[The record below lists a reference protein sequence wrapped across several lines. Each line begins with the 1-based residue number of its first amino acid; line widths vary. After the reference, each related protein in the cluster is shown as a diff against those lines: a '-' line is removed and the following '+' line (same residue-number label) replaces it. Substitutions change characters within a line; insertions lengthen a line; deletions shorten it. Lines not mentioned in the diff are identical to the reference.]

1 MLVRSLFIGA
11 ATVAMTTA
19 AAAQERGTLELGV
32 YGNRTKFD
40 PNLVLNDAW
49 GGGGRIGLYLTPRIN
64 VEFEGGVTAA
74 SRPLGLDDVNV
85 GNFVGRV
92 TIVPFKLGPVAIL
105 LGGGL
110 EHTNT
115 DDFDSYGVQALAGAK
130 FAMNRS
136 VDVRID
142 ATYSDL
148 EGNLGV
154 NRAVRAGLSIYR
166 HPFGKT
172 RTVVQNVPAPMRQDS
187 VSAEETRRLRAVA
200 AQYQMLRDS
209 VNRAPRA
216 MTPAPAP
223 TPAVSST
230 AALATMEQVVYFS
243 RDDATLSDSAKM
255 ILDEKVVVF
264 KANPNM
270 KIVVVGNASQP
281 GTAPYN
287 MALGLRRAEASK
299 AYLVSKGVDAGRIEI
314 ATKGEGQ
321 LAVDGDDMAAN
332 AANRRSQF
340 RLLVADPFLRRP

>member
-1 MLVRSLFIGA
+1 
-11 ATVAMTTA
+11 
-19 AAAQERGTLELGV
+19 
-32 YGNRTKFD
+32 
-40 PNLVLNDAW
+40 
-49 GGGGRIGLYLTPRIN
+49 
-64 VEFEGGVTAA
+64 
-74 SRPLGLDDVNV
+74 
-85 GNFVGRV
+85 
-92 TIVPFKLGPVAIL
+92 
-105 LGGGL
+105 
-110 EHTNT
+110 
-115 DDFDSYGVQALAGAK
+115 
-130 FAMNRS
+130 
-136 VDVRID
+136 
-142 ATYSDL
+142 
-148 EGNLGV
+148 
-154 NRAVRAGLSIYR
+154 
-166 HPFGKT
+166 
-172 RTVVQNVPAPMRQDS
+172 MRQDS

-216 MTPAPAP
+216 MPPAPTP

-230 AALATMEQVVYFS
+230 AALATMEQVVYFG
-243 RDDATLSDSAKM
+243 RDESTLSDSAKM